1 MRTVTDILNDV
12 NAVYYD
18 SLDCDRLLE
27 GEKTLAALMRDAY
40 VNEKNRNKALSLQM
54 RMTAKRLLLEY
65 IGSSYSIRAME
76 DIFDFAEDNAPV
88 AREKG
93 FVKTAQALDNV
104 VCVARDISAL
114 VGDAAIQKAR
124 VMSEDNLPMSSSKT
138 ECAQVAAIF
147 AEKAN
152 KAKSMLIPDP
162 MFNKGVKFV
171 DIRERLVAEFE
182 KVADFAQKTERNIR
196 ERDARVFIEGVRE
209 LRAST
214 DWQHYAYYP
223 AHPEWKGARSA
234 IILNTPYRDEAGLAV
249 VRNCDCPV
257 YEVRSDMFA
266 GKDAGDLECIFAQ
279 FAARGGAVL
288 ITDLESFRGGITSEV
303 IDAACNYAAAG
314 RGAFLTDGSGECL
327 LGRASARAAKVKLP
341 LPSKET
347 VKKAFEE
354 NGLTFAD
361 GDIPEKFAFMGY
373 EGINLAVRDGKK
385 GKDFRAVLDWLC
397 DDVRRAYAYGF
408 LRSAKTQQGFIPDDW
423 GDFYTQAENLLG
435 GKIRFRYECFPEE
448 LRGYI
453 EQTVRSTDTTQEKCA
468 KFFTYI
474 FDCDNS
480 QEKWVKKST
489 EEKQKA
495 LTLAVRFVMQVLG
508 TGIVPDVQFLDDL
521 GPGHKN
527 AGGLCCD
534 GGKII
539 KFRNDGVDNL
549 SYIADAVAHECLH
562 SLQHT
567 AERTGWQPWMW
578 EELGITEGRIENWTR
593 NSYDY
598 NGIDENFWAYRVQI
612 MEADAN
618 AFAKECTRFIKFV

>member
-1 MRTVTDILNDV
+1 M
-12 NAVYYD
+12 
-18 SLDCDRLLE
+18 
-27 GEKTLAALMRDAY
+27 
-40 VNEKNRNKALSLQM
+40 
-54 RMTAKRLLLEY
+54 
-65 IGSSYSIRAME
+65 
-76 DIFDFAEDNAPV
+76 
-88 AREKG
+88 
-93 FVKTAQALDNV
+93 
-104 VCVARDISAL
+104 
-114 VGDAAIQKAR
+114 
-124 VMSEDNLPMSSSKT
+124 
-138 ECAQVAAIF
+138 
-147 AEKAN
+147 
-152 KAKSMLIPDP
+152 
-162 MFNKGVKFV
+162 
-171 DIRERLVAEFE
+171 
-182 KVADFAQKTERNIR
+182 
-196 ERDARVFIEGVRE
+196 
-209 LRAST
+209 
-214 DWQHYAYYP
+214 
-223 AHPEWKGARSA
+223 
-234 IILNTPYRDEAGLAV
+234 
-249 VRNCDCPV
+249 
-257 YEVRSDMFA
+257 
-266 GKDAGDLECIFAQ
+266 
-279 FAARGGAVL
+279 
-288 ITDLESFRGGITSEV
+288 
-303 IDAACNYAAAG
+303 
-314 RGAFLTDGSGECL
+314 
-327 LGRASARAAKVKLP
+327 GRASARAAKVKLP

-453 EQTVRSTDTTQEKCA
+453 EQIVRSTDTTQEKCA

-578 EELGITEGRIENWTR
+578 EELGITEGRIENWTL
-593 NSYDY
+593 NSHDY